1 LKESSNQNRKK
12 LKKNQK
18 RTRRSAIP
26 ETCGFEHGIY
36 KGEAVHI
43 HEDAVGKRQ
52 EPETGEDGK
61 RIGKGSFQGFLFHHP
76 LLETKTNKV

>member
-1 LKESSNQNRKK
+1 MLKK

-26 ETCGFEHGIY
+26 ETCGFEHGVY

-52 EPETGEDGK
+52 EPETGKDGK
-61 RIGKGSFQGFLFHHP
+61 RIGEGSFQSFLFHQS
-76 LLETKTNKV
+76 LLESKTNGV

>member
-1 LKESSNQNRKK
+1 M
-12 LKKNQK
+12 KKNQK

-26 ETCGFEHGIY
+26 ETCGFEHGVY

-61 RIGKGSFQGFLFHHP
+61 RIGKGSVQSFLFHQSI
-76 LLETKTNKV
+76 LETKTNRV

>member
-1 LKESSNQNRKK
+1 M
-12 LKKNQK
+12 KKNQK

-26 ETCGFEHGIY
+26 ETCGFEHGVY
-36 KGEAVHI
+36 KGEAVHV

-61 RIGKGSFQGFLFHHP
+61 RIGKGSFQGFLF
-76 LLETKTNKV
+76 LNEENDFKRRTYEIKL